1 METTMW
7 RLKETELNVPEYQY
21 TEKFDSLE
29 EAQARMKD
37 LYHNVAIEGDHDMIE
52 HADINDI
59 HAIVVLKD
67 GNEIEWNIEKWSH
80 LEEAIEYVSKN
91 RTWTKDEA
99 FMAWDIIGR
108 MRCGIEYASH
118 KIAEAI
124 RDLMNEYGEENG
136 LETDWFIDKANVNDI
151 FWKLDI

>member
-1 METTMW
+1 METTIW

-37 LYHNVAIEGDHDMIE
+37 LYHNVAIEGDHEMIE

-91 RTWTKDEA
+91 RTWTKDE
-99 FMAWDIIGR
+99 D
-108 MRCGIEYASH
+108 
-118 KIAEAI
+118 
-124 RDLMNEYGEENG
+124 
-136 LETDWFIDKANVNDI
+136 
-151 FWKLDI
+151 

>member
-7 RLKETELNVPEYQY
+7 RLKETELIVPEYTY

-80 LEEAIEYVSKN
+80 LEEAVEYVSKHK
-91 RTWTKDEA
+91 TWSEAKDD
-99 FMAWDIIGR
+99 DILDMIGE
-108 MRCGIEYASH
+108 MRCSVEQASPQV
-118 KIAEAI
+118 ADEI
-124 RDLMNEYGEENG
+124 RELMNEYGEENG
-136 LETDWFIDKANVNDI
+136 LEEDWWMAHACIDDI
-151 FWKLDI
+151 YFSI